1 VSSGQREDRRDCG
14 RTALAAALFV
24 FATALTVLLATPD
37 DGFWINDCGNK
48 ALVAKRLLETGFR
61 DPHFDHPAVAVD
73 PSARAFPIAAPFAV
87 ERPAGSLSVYP
98 LAYPALSAPFLAVFG
113 PIGLRLPA
121 AFGLAACTAAMVLW
135 LAPAFGRRWA
145 LVGGLTLAFATPLF
159 FYGVTLWEHSLTVA
173 LCIGAW
179 GLLDRDSSARLFSA
193 GWLLA
198 SACWL
203 REEIALM
210 GVAVAIAAWLQWRR
224 PGVLLWLVAGAALP
238 ALALLALN
246 EGLYGSPLGAHLAA
260 SRGARAGSAGLS
272 EPADISALRALP
284 SLLAGIGRNAGERA
298 LLGIAALAAP
308 LLGWVARRRVRAASA
323 LAAAWALVAAVG
335 LAAWG
340 LGVVRMLV
348 ADQPLDALVRHNGL
362 LIQMPMFALVGLG
375 AASLGQ
381 RVCVS
386 LRVGLLAGSLF
397 LLFALI
403 AGVGFGSGYGVQSGF
418 GVHWGPRVLLPA
430 LPAMVALAVAAIR
443 AGLGSSVGVVVR
455 VSRAA
460 ALALLLAGL
469 LSSALATA
477 ILAEQKRDA
486 ARFQQAVRARPERFM
501 LTTHPLLAQHLS
513 GLWDEKPQLLATD
526 LASLTAAVVGL
537 RAGGAA
543 QFLLVVPAGA
553 PAVSLAGASCAT
565 VDRYR
570 GEWLHYFDLDI
581 QGCRFAS
588 QARRRRG

>member
-1 VSSGQREDRRDCG
+1 MF
-14 RTALAAALFV
+14 A

-61 DPHFDHPAVAVD
+61 NPHFDHPAVAVD

-145 LVGGLTLAFATPLF
+145 LVGGLVLAFATPLF

-179 GLLDRDSSARLFSA
+179 GLLDRDSSARLFTA

-246 EGLYGSPLGAHLAA
+246 AGLYGS
-260 SRGARAGSAGLS
+260 
-272 EPADISALRALP
+272 
-284 SLLAGIGRNAGERA
+284 
-298 LLGIAALAAP
+298 
-308 LLGWVARRRVRAASA
+308 
-323 LAAAWALVAAVG
+323 
-335 LAAWG
+335 
-340 LGVVRMLV
+340 
-348 ADQPLDALVRHNGL
+348 PLDALVRHNGL
-362 LIQMPMFALVGLG
+362 LIQMPMFALVGFG
-375 AASLGQ
+375 AASLGE
-381 RVCVS
+381 RVCAS

-430 LPAMVALAVAAIR
+430 LPAVVALAVAAIR
-443 AGLGSSVGVVVR
+443 AGLGSSVGAVVR

-486 ARFQQAVRARPERFM
+486 ARFQQAVRNRPERFM
-501 LTTHPLLAQHLS
+501 LSTHPLLAQHLA

-526 LASLTAAVVGL
+526 SASLTAAVVGL

-543 QFLLVVPAGA
+543 PFLLVVPDGA
-553 PAVSLAGASCAT
+553 PAASLAGASCAT

-581 QGCRFAS
+581 QGCRFKS
-588 QARRRRG
+588 QASRRRG